1 MQAVLKYQTIPFVST
16 NLMMIHVQPKNEGHT
31 HLIKGKIPSNQLMPT
46 GQLHAFFLSRKK
58 KKREYLERNTVNIGF
73 RGKVSAHNCLGDNGN
88 GMSRNL
94 RVGLFIFLGRFLDQ
108 ISNRLQPCLMLRCN
122 ILKVTYVVGKNIAVI
137 NKR

>member
-1 MQAVLKYQTIPFVST
+1 MQAVLKQQTIPFVST

-94 RVGLFIFLGRFLDQ
+94 RVGLFIFFGQIFRLDFKQ
-108 ISNRLQPCLMLRCN
+108 IIALLLRCN